1 MGNKIGFLYAKVAT
15 SATLP
20 LRTRRSASLPVLVM
34 IAVGAVLPAVGA
46 LDTTAATTLT
56 LNYNNNGGYV
66 SSLTNASHWTANA
79 GGTATAPQLM
89 DADVSPNPDAAGY
102 DYYVGNNYS
111 LRTFKIDAAT
121 SPYAD
126 KLITFGGRSLHVG
139 PGAFWPACAYE
150 KLPLRIADLHFR
162 EESRVSLSTSC
173 GLTNS
178 TITVESSASKPLL
191 IANGGNS
198 GVEFKFSLYAS
209 TLVGNASANILVGGA
224 GYGPS
229 AFFFS
234 GNSSGYLGT
243 IRCETGGKTST
254 LELDKGTDLSHATI
268 TLKAT
273 SGSAAATLSMN
284 QGTTI
289 SVGTLNL
296 YNYGQTSN
304 DKSTSTF
311 GTVNVY
317 GGGTLMNKTAG
328 GTMTIGTLNQS
339 GGQTTFGANTCIQ
352 PQAFHITGGKL
363 VIGQKATVGITTV
376 NGASGNVTFGFN
388 YNTDEHRYGC
398 ANVTNSFAGPVT
410 LLLDAT
416 GLTEFYKGLSSAH
429 TVVKIAKTAVAA
441 PPSAAD
447 FPVSVPDSYGFM
459 LANDLVRIDEDTDTW
474 NVVLVP
480 PQYIYLTQTLK
491 QGVPWTSSSTNVWS
505 DGQTPH
511 DDADYLSRYQF
522 YSYGNVSSTEC
533 RFNMKSLTISATE
546 LWLANRDARFPKL
559 TLEAASLESNN
570 GSLTSSSP
578 LNNIYASEIHI
589 RAGTLGNMRPYGGAI
604 FNVYAPL
611 TGGGIFQTLN
621 RGTAKPFNVN
631 TNYGNSTLNLMQASP
646 DFTGKIRTWKYA
658 GGTYPYSLED
668 STKLGIAVPLALG
681 GPLDTFMFDALELNL
696 FGCLKPLAS
705 MTLDTANRGIF
716 VNWFGRMLVESNL
729 VFHVNS
735 RLTMGGTL
743 EKMGAGTLWLG
754 ASTAP
759 KFTGAQL
766 ADPPSAAGAD
776 GTNLVRVLEGA
787 FGATT
792 TNAVDGL
799 ALSFAEGG
807 KLAVDVA
814 ATGDVAAYGLCNK
827 KGTVSFDGANLT
839 VAISPPEELS
849 YATVGVLTVPTA
861 QAAAFLDNGTPR
873 FVADASKNYRTRFS
887 YEEDVTAGLTT
898 FKVTVARAGMTVIF
912 R

>member
-1 MGNKIGFLYAKVAT
+1 MK
-15 SATLP
+15 
-20 LRTRRSASLPVLVM
+20 RSKSIWIVCA
-34 IAVGAVLPAVGA
+34 AVCCAGRMAFGA
-46 LDTTAATTLT
+46 LDTSAATTLT
-56 LNYNNNGGYV
+56 LNRNNTGGYL
-66 SSLTNASHWTANA
+66 SSLTNAANWTANA

-111 LRTFKIDAAT
+111 LRTFKIDDAV
-121 SPYAD
+121 SPYAG

-139 PGAFWPACAYE
+139 PGAFWPACSFE
-150 KLPLRIADLHFR
+150 KFPLRIADLHVR
-162 EESRVSLSTSC
+162 EESKINLSTSC

-178 TITVESSASKPLL
+178 TITVEASANKPLQ

-198 GVEFKFSLYAS
+198 GVVFKFFLYNS
-209 TLVGNASANILVGGA
+209 TLIGNASANILVGGA

-273 SGSAAATLSMN
+273 SGSATATLSMN
-284 QGTTI
+284 QGATI

-296 YNYGQTSN
+296 YSHGETSN
-304 DKSTSTF
+304 DKSTSTI
-311 GTVNVY
+311 GMVNVY
-317 GGGTLMNKTAG
+317 GGGNLMNKTAG

-339 GGQTTFGANTCIQ
+339 GGQTTFGTNTRIQ
-352 PQAFHITGGKL
+352 PQAFHITGGKM
-363 VIGQKATVGITTV
+363 VVGQLATVDVTTV
-376 NGASGNVTFGFN
+376 NGSAGNVTFGFN
-388 YNTDEHRYGC
+388 YNTTEHRYGC
-398 ANVTNSFAGPVT
+398 VNVTNSFAGPVT
-410 LLLDAT
+410 LLLDSA
-416 GLTEFYKGLSSAH
+416 GMGEFYQGLSSAH
-429 TVVKIAKTAVAA
+429 TVIKIAKMAVSAA
-441 PPSAAD
+441 PTAAD
-447 FPVSVPDSYGFM
+447 FPVTVPDSYGFM
-459 LANDLVRIDEDTDTW
+459 LDNGLVRIEDGDDTW

-480 PQYIYLTQTLK
+480 PQYIYLTRTLGN
-491 QGVPWTSSSTNVWS
+491 GVPWSSSSTNVWS
-505 DGQTPH
+505 DGQPPH
-511 DDADYLSRYQF
+511 NDADYVSRYQF
-522 YSYGNVSSTEC
+522 YTYGNVSSTQC
-533 RFNMKSLTISATE
+533 RFDMKSLTISATE
-546 LWLANRDARFPKL
+546 LWLPHRDVTFPKL

-570 GSLTSSSP
+570 GSLTSSAP
-578 LNNIYASEIHI
+578 LNNIYASEIHV
-589 RAGTLGNMRPYGGAI
+589 RAGTLGNMRPYGGST
-604 FNVYAPL
+604 FNVYAPI

-621 RGTAKPFNVN
+621 RGTAKPSGVE
-631 TNYGNSTLNLMQASP
+631 TNFGNSTLNLMQASP
-646 DFTGKIRTWKYA
+646 DFTGKMKTWKYA
-658 GGTYPYSLED
+658 NGTYPYSLED

-716 VNWFGRMLVESNL
+716 VNWFGRMLVESNI
-729 VFHVNS
+729 VFHVNA

-754 ASTAP
+754 ASAAP

-776 GTNLVRVLEGA
+776 GTNVVRVLEGA
-787 FGATT
+787 LGATT

-807 KLAVDVA
+807 KLAVDAA
-814 ATGDVAAYGLCNK
+814 ATGDVAAYGLYNK
-827 KGTVSFDGANLT
+827 KGTVTFDGANLG
-839 VAISPPEELS
+839 VAVSPPAAEVG
-849 YATVGVLTVPTA
+849 YAAVAVLTVPTA
-861 QAAAFLDNGTPR
+861 QAAAFLDGTKPR
-873 FVADASKNYRTRFS
+873 MEADAIKGYRTWFS
-887 YEEDVTAGLTT
+887 YEEDAVSGLTT
-898 FKVTVARAGMTVIF
+898 FKVTVARVGMTIIF